1 MMCCDPDEPHS
12 LHDIEVL
19 HPTLLLLAG
28 MSQSLFEM
36 NSAVRNNH
44 LESAVTENTS
54 ERLKGGESYI

>member
-19 HPTLLLLAG
+19 HPLLLLAG

-44 LESAVTENTS
+44 LESTVTENAS
-54 ERLKGGESYI
+54 ERLKGGENYI